1 MDEHRCS
8 EMETIIKVHRQRIDE
23 LETTLDEINKQLAH
37 IKGGVYGICLYAVA
51 TQLGIL
57 EAIKL

>member
-1 MDEHRCS
+1 
-8 EMETIIKVHRQRIDE
+8 METILKVHRQRIDE

>member
-8 EMETIIKVHRQRIDE
+8 EMETIIKVHRARIDE
-23 LETTLDEINKQLAH
+23 LDTTLDEINKQLAH
-37 IKGGVYGICLYAVA
+37 IKGGVYGICIYAVA